1 MLQQVLP
8 ELINMAQYHLERR
21 HSSDVYQILTQIS
34 QIVKQVKDMQMSV
47 ELSDQLLQTVAD
59 AIAALDTHDFVND
72 IISVCLET
80 MTEQTSP
87 PVKKMILPLFKID
100 NRVSLQ
106 LLIDCLQN
114 GTQDFFDDIYKKS
127 MLTILDLL

>member
-1 MLQQVLP
+1 VLP
-8 ELINMAQYHLERR
+8 EFINLAQYHIERK
-21 HSSDVYQILTQIS
+21 HSADVYQILTQIS
-34 QIVKQVKDMQMSV
+34 QMIKQVKDMQMSV

-72 IISVCLET
+72 IISTCLET

-87 PVKKMILPLFKID
+87 SVNKKILPLFKID

-106 LLIDCLQN
+106 LLVDCLQN
-114 GTQDFFDDIYKKS
+114 GT
-127 MLTILDLL
+127 